1 MRTLILT
8 EDEIS
13 VLKMALDSEKNVQYN
28 DTDENH
34 IKQVKKTYSTM
45 TQTKT
50 I

>member
-1 MRTLILT
+1 MRTLVLT

-34 IKQVKKTYSTM
+34 IKHH
-45 TQTKT
+45 KT
-50 I
+50 INNLIEKLRK